1 MWEGSTRGW
10 IFSINIDEFYF
21 IQMIEGGA
29 HPRPRLGGR
38 DVGPLL
44 LGLRGGAHEDHRA
57 GAGEIHQGQFQ
68 YH

>member
-10 IFSINIDEFYF
+10 IFSINIEGFYF

-57 GAGEIHQGQFQ
+57 GAGEIHQGQCQ